1 MAVILTLRHDRRKLE
16 IRSDSQWVLD
26 GIASW
31 RQWKAGGWQGEH
43 ADLWNELSKL
53 MEERAEDSTRFTK
66 VKGHIT
72 IDEVRRG
79 RGTMQD
85 RTGNDGADRLAVKG
99 AQHHAAPTD
108 LVDRCRWR
116 KEMARATHAMMLA
129 IVAARRRLEE
139 QLGWTSAVD
148 GEDAD
153 RGSTADAEDLAGE
166 MMEEPGAAD
175 ADAAADDA
183 AAADANPD
191 SAAAASRAAASS
203 AAADM
208 LWCLPCLPV
217 ETDHG

>member
-1 MAVILTLRHDRRKLE
+1 
-16 IRSDSQWVLD
+16 
-26 GIASW
+26 
-31 RQWKAGGWQGEH
+31 
-43 ADLWNELSKL
+43 
-53 MEERAEDSTRFTK
+53 
-66 VKGHIT
+66 
-72 IDEVRRG
+72 
-79 RGTMQD
+79 MQD
-85 RTGNDGADRLAVKG
+85 KTGNDGADRLAVKG

-166 MMEEPGAAD
+166 MMEEPGAEDTD
-175 ADAAADDA
+175 AAAGDAAADDA

-217 ETDHG
+217 GTDHG